1 VAIHRG
7 AVLSAYSQRLTDDV
21 GLAVSSGFERVRLD
35 VPWALAEPR
44 AGAFDGDVFE
54 RLRGAAQVAAAGGVQ
69 VWFRLL
75 QPAIPHWFD
84 DEGGFTDERNA
95 GLWWPRWVEAVSD
108 RLGDVAAG
116 WVPIEA
122 PYGMCE
128 RLCPH
133 DPRRHGEITHTVVV
147 AWRDAWRVLHGTTP
161 VACSLDVA
169 IERPT
174 DDSPEARAAANRRH
188 HLRWSLWLQGFTDG
202 VVRIPG
208 RADRPLAD
216 LAGSVDV
223 VGLALRRDVETC
235 LYRAAE
241 HGLGLPLAVTWAV
254 TGSSDA
260 ERSHHATALWREV
273 GRASEQLSIDAVWA
287 LPFMDAGGQSTTAG
301 LATIDHELKD
311 SAHAFL
317 TRT

>member
-1 VAIHRG
+1 MTIARG
-7 AVLSAYSQRLTDDV
+7 AVLSAYSERLLDDV
-21 GLAVSSGFERVRLD
+21 ALAAEHGIERIRLD
-35 VPWALAEPR
+35 VPWALAQPR

-54 RLRGAAQVAAAGGVQ
+54 RLRGAAQSAAAAGVQ
-69 VWFRLL
+69 TWFRLL

-84 DEGGFTDERNA
+84 DEGGFTDDRTA
-95 GLWWPRWVEAVSD
+95 GTWWPRWVEGVTD

-116 WVPIEA
+116 WVPFEA
-122 PYGMCE
+122 PYGMCD
-128 RLCPH
+128 RLSPH
-133 DPRRHGEITHTVVV
+133 DARRHGEITHTVLV
-147 AWRDAWRVLHGTTP
+147 AWRDAWRILHGSTP

-174 DDSPEARAAANRRH
+174 DESPEAREAANRRH

-223 VGLALRRDVETC
+223 IGLAVRRDAETC

-241 HGLGLPLAVTWAV
+241 HGLGLPLALTFAV
-254 TGSSDA
+254 TGASDA
-260 ERSHHATALWREV
+260 ERSHHVTAMWREV
-273 GRASEQLSIDAVWA
+273 RRAGEQLRVDTVWA
-287 LPFMDAGGQSTTAG
+287 MPFVDVPGTPG
-301 LATIDHELKD
+301 LATADRELKD
-311 SAHAFL
+311 SGHAFVAAHP
-317 TRT
+317 